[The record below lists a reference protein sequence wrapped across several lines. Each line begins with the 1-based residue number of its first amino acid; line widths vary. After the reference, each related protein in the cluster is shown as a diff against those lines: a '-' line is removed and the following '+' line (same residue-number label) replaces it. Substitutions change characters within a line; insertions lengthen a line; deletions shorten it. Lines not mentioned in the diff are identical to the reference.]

1 MDPQFPFPLSLSLST
16 ASHPSF
22 PHPPCLSGGGLFI
35 GSVSGR
41 RLCLSCV
48 PSRMHPSNTHTDSAS
63 LTHTRAEAGLSILR
77 KRNGER
83 QKEET
88 KKRWENDE
96 KGEGGRRRLWVKLYI
111 IDASPTASALICHPD
126 PMRLV
131 DMCRRCRRSC

>member
-1 MDPQFPFPLSLSLST
+1 MDPQFPFPLSLSST
-16 ASHPSF
+16 SHPSL
-22 PHPPCLSGGGLFI
+22 PHPPRLSGGGLFI

-63 LTHTRAEAGLSILR
+63 LSHTHTEAGSSFLR

-88 KKRWENDE
+88 EKKENDE
-96 KGEGGRRRLWVKLYI
+96 KGDGGRRRLWVKLYI
-111 IDASPTASALICHPD
+111 IDASPTSSALICHPD